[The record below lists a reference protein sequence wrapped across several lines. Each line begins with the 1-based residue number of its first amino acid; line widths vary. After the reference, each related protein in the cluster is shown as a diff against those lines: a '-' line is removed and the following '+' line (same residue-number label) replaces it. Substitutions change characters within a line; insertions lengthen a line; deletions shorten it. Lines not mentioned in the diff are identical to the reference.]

1 MEVEYTETRII
12 SLNSAYAN
20 LKRNDT
26 FLSDTDFFFKN
37 VLKDEPNIIRST
49 IQVVNAQIPVSYYQI
64 NYTNDIFKFSSV
76 SPGNIVNISIT
87 RGNYNSSS
95 LITELQ
101 NKLLAAG
108 YTFTITISRI
118 TGIMTFSSNLH
129 FFMWNNPLG
138 TILGFNTV
146 LGSVFNG
153 TSWNITATF
162 PLNLLGIQKL
172 KVFSNALATQS
183 FDSVGSGNNS
193 LITTLTVNAPPFGL
207 IIYDTPTE
215 PLILK
220 TKTLNTIDIQILD
233 ENNNYINFNNCN
245 WTLTLQLN
253 IVRMQSPEANPI
265 KSIVDVLEQSLQK
278 LDADIQAL
286 GQTPAPAPD
295 NSGDNPPDNSG
306 EQDPNLDNT
315 IDPSNTLDFLQYS
328 GQI

>member
-1 MEVEYTETRII
+1 MNVEYQETRII

-20 LKRNDT
+20 NKKNTT
-26 FLSDTDFFFKN
+26 FLSDTEFYFKN
-37 VLKDEPNIIRST
+37 ILKDEPDIIRST
-49 IQVVNAQIPVSYYQI
+49 IQVINAQIPVSYYQI
-64 NYTNDIFKFSSV
+64 SYLNDIFKFSSV
-76 SPGNIVNISIT
+76 TSGNIINISIT

-101 NKLLAAG
+101 NKLLSAG

-129 FFMWNNPLG
+129 FFIWDNPLG
-138 TILGFNTV
+138 NILGFNTV

-153 TSWNITATF
+153 TTWNLTAPF

-183 FDSVGSGNNS
+183 FDSVGTGNNS

-265 KSIVDVLEQSLQK
+265 KSIVDVLENSLKQ

-286 GQTPAPAPD
+286 AQPPAQDQSVP
-295 NSGDNPPDNSG
+295 DNPPDDSG